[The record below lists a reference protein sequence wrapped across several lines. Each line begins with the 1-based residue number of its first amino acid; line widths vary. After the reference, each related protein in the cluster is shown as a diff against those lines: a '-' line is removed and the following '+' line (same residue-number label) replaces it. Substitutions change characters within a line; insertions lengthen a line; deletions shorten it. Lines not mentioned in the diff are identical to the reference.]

1 MDKNPVE
8 LQYQIRETALHTHNE
23 INNLKTWEKEMSMR
37 ETEYLKTKTMTES
50 SDASKVVN

>member
-37 ETEYLKTKTMTES
+37 ETEYLKTKIMTES